1 MRRLASW
8 FVRDPVAANLLM
20 ILILVGS
27 VFGSLKIGKEFFPNI
42 PSDYINITKSY
53 PGAGPIEVEEQII
66 IPIEEAIYNLEG
78 VAEIDSVANR
88 GYGRVGVEVEVGYDR
103 DTLVNEIKTRVNAI
117 TTFPED
123 SEEVLP

>member
-1 MRRLASW
+1 MRRMTSW

-42 PSDYINITKSY
+42 PADYINITKSY
-53 PGAGPIEVEEQII
+53 PGAGPAEVEEQII

-78 VAEIDSVANR
+78 VAEIDSVSLSKDSCSILYPTSLPYVMLTMF
-88 GYGRVGVEVEVGYDR
+88 G
-103 DTLVNEIKTRVNAI
+103 
-117 TTFPED
+117 TFCIM
-123 SEEVLP
+123 